1 MSSSPRVGGCVNGDR
16 HEPLRGRRRECG
28 ALDGLVAEVEAG
40 RSAALVLRGD
50 AGIGKSALLDHL
62 AARVTGH
69 QVARGAGAESE
80 MELPFAGLHQLC
92 APFLEH
98 AGSLPPPQ
106 AEALATAFGVNAG
119 QPPDRFLVGLA
130 VLGLLTDVAARR
142 PLFCLVDDAQ
152 WLDRVSAQTLAFV
165 ARRMLAEP
173 LALVFATR
181 EQRGRDDLAGLP
193 ELTLRG
199 LDDADARALLEAG
212 AEGPMDERIRDRV
225 IAEAR
230 GNPLALLELP
240 HDGVEEE
247 TAVGA
252 VPHGPQRVTGRIERS
267 YLARARSLPA
277 PTQRLLLAAA
287 AEPVGDVSLLRSA
300 MERLGVTPDAVEP
313 AVKEGLLDVGTL
325 VRFRHPLVRSAIYR
339 SAGLAE
345 LREVHGVLA
354 AVTDADLDP
363 DRRAWHLARATVRPD
378 EAIAAELEA
387 SAGRARARGGTAAAA
402 AFLAHAAVLTPHP
415 PRKATRALAAA
426 QAKLRAGAPTAAR
439 DLLELARSSPLDE
452 LGRARADLV
461 EARIS
466 FASSRVDEAFPRLLA
481 TARRLVPLDVDL
493 ARETFLDTLSAAMFA
508 GSLASGADVHD
519 VAAAARGTCPPPTG
533 TPRVADLLLDAL
545 TTRFLDGYQ
554 DAVTVSREAVRAFRG
569 ETEPD
574 EVLRWSWAASAL
586 AADLWDHE
594 GWTELVTRH
603 VRTAR
608 AVGALTELPLALNS
622 RVVVHTTTGE
632 LDAAA
637 LLIAE
642 TARVQDAVGSGFAPY
657 GTMTLAAWQGHADEA
672 ASLIGAGT
680 QDALG
685 RGEGIGVAVAYR
697 ARAVLLN
704 GLGRYE
710 EALDAARRASGHPQ
724 DLVAAAWGLVE
735 LVEAGVRSGRL
746 DAAEAALVR
755 LTRDTDAA
763 GTDWALGVQTRCRA
777 LLSDGTAAERLYR
790 EAVERLARTRVT
802 METARTRLLYGEW
815 LRREGRRADARRQLR
830 MAHTLFA
837 RFGAHAFAERAVR
850 ELRATGE
857 TVARRDAAAVAA
869 LTPQESQI
877 ARLARD
883 GLTNS
888 EIGAQL
894 FLSPHTVEWHLR
906 KVYAKLGITS
916 RRLLRTVL

>member
-1 MSSSPRVGGCVNGDR
+1 MSGDGP
-16 HEPLRGRRRECG
+16 EPLRGRRRECG
-28 ALDGLVAEVEAG
+28 VLDGLVSEVEAG
-40 RSAALVLRGD
+40 RSAVLVLRGD
-50 AGIGKSALLDHL
+50 AGIGKSALLEHL
-62 AARVTGH
+62 AARVTAH
-69 QVARGAGAESE
+69 RVARAAGAESE

-106 AEALATAFGVNAG
+106 AEALATAFGVSAG
-119 QPPDRFLVGLA
+119 PPPDRFLVGLA
-130 VLGLLTDVAARR
+130 VLGLLTEVAARR
-142 PLFCLVDDAQ
+142 PLFCLVDDAH

-173 LALVFATR
+173 LALIFATR

-193 ELTLRG
+193 ELALRG
-199 LDDADARALLEAG
+199 LDDTDARALLDAG

-225 IAEAR
+225 LAEAR

-240 HDGVEEE
+240 HDRVEAE
-247 TAVGA
+247 TVEGSA
-252 VPHGPQRVTGRIERS
+252 PHGPGRVTGRIERS
-267 YLARARSLPA
+267 YLARVRSLPA

-300 MERLGVTPDAVEP
+300 VERLGVDPDAVEP
-313 AVKEGLLDVGTL
+313 AVTAGLLDVGTL
-325 VRFRHPLVRSAIYR
+325 VRFRHPLLRSAIYR

-345 LREVHGVLA
+345 LREVHRVLA
-354 AVTDADLDP
+354 AATDPDLDP

-378 EAIAAELEA
+378 EAIAAELES

-402 AFLAHAAVLTPHP
+402 AFLAHAAVLTPHSR
-415 PRKATRALAAA
+415 RKATRALAAA
-426 QAKLRAGAPTAAR
+426 QAKLRAGAPAAAR
-439 DLLELARSSPLDE
+439 DLLELARTGTLDE

-466 FASSRVDEAFPRLLA
+466 FASSRVDEALPRLSA
-481 TARRLVPLDVDL
+481 TARRLVPLDVGL

-508 GSLASGADVHD
+508 GRLASDANVRE
-519 VAAAARGTCPPPTG
+519 VAAAARRTSPPPTG
-533 TPRVADLLLDAL
+533 APRNADLLLDAL
-545 TTRFLDGYQ
+545 TTRFLDGYR
-554 DAVTVSREAVRAFRG
+554 DAVTISRDAVRAFRR
-569 ETEPD
+569 ETDPD
-574 EVLRWSWAASAL
+574 EVLRWSWTASAL
-586 AADLWDHE
+586 AADMWDHE

-603 VRTAR
+603 ARTAR

-622 RVVVHTTTGE
+622 RVVVHTTAGE

-642 TARVQDAVGSGFAPY
+642 IGRVQEAVGSGFSPY
-657 GTMTLAAWQGHADEA
+657 GTMTLAAWQGHASEA
-672 ASLIGAGT
+672 TPLIEAGT
-680 QDALG
+680 EEALG
-685 RGEGIGVAVAYR
+685 RGEGIGVSVACR
-697 ARAVLLN
+697 AQAVLLN

-710 EALDAARRASGHPQ
+710 EALDAARRASAHPQ
-724 DLVAAAWGLVE
+724 DLVAAGWGLVE
-735 LVEAGVRSGRL
+735 LVEAGVRSGHL

-763 GTDWALGVQTRCRA
+763 ATDWALGVQMRCRA
-777 LLSDGTAAERLYR
+777 LLSDGTAADELYR
-790 EAVERLARTRVT
+790 EAIERLGRTRVA

-815 LRREGRRADARRQLR
+815 LRRESRRADARAQLR
-830 MAHTLFA
+830 MAHTLFT
-837 RFGAHAFAERAVR
+837 RFGAHAFAERTVR

-857 TVARRDAAAVAA
+857 TVARRDTAAVPA

-877 ARLARD
+877 ARLARE
-883 GLTNS
+883 GFTNS